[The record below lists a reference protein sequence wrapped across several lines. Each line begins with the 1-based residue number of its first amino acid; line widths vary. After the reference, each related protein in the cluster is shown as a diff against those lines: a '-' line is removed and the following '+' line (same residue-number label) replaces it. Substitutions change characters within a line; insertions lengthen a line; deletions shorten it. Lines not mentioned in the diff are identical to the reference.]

1 MKSLWRDGSKMET
14 TQQRW
19 ECIHHRLRNLDVAD
33 QMNEPTLIY
42 DAYEL
47 LVTAYQEARE
57 LNDEMDEIMREFIEQ
72 EKRDRRQSLG
82 QKVDH

>member
-1 MKSLWRDGSKMET
+1 MET